1 MSVKTIVLDTS
12 VIMHDW
18 LAPFKFEEH
27 EVVIPLVV
35 IEELENNKMRNDEK
49 GKNARRF
56 IDELDRLEDEQNVV
70 EKGYVDLADGG
81 KLIIEIN
88 NIKSALVDSVLK
100 ERSNDNRILSVGVN
114 LKEKNK
120 NVLVVTN
127 DKAMRVKGRRLGL
140 NVQSYLNDRMV
151 KRSEDIYSGEIEIH
165 TTNEIVSRIYDEGGE
180 ISLKEL
186 DELLEGNLL
195 NDEVYTNTFLTVK
208 GMNTSILLRVV
219 KKNGEKYAQTYKQLG
234 ENEAIYEKIKPRNKE
249 QKMAAEVL
257 LDDQLDL
264 VIIMGSAGTGKT
276 LLALATALQKQQ
288 ELNRSVMVTRAEVV
302 VGNER
307 GFLPGDDLEK
317 TLPWMKGIMDNLE
330 VLYDAQGNR
339 KKMAGILD
347 GMNGV
352 IDFESMAYIRGRSIP
367 NRTVIIEEAQNT
379 TPTEIQTLLSRGAEG
394 SRYVLLGDPNQIDV
408 PYLDS
413 VNNGLVYAAEKM
425 KVSDYSAVL
434 KMTKV
439 ERSRLAEEVTR
450 LFSKN

>member
-1 MSVKTIVLDTS
+1 MTVKTMVLDTS

-35 IEELENNKMRNDEK
+35 IEELEKNKMRNDEK

-100 ERSNDNRILSVGVN
+100 ERSNDNRILSVAVN
-114 LKEKNK
+114 LKEKNR

-151 KRSEDIYSGEIEIH
+151 KRSEDVYSGEIEIH

-186 DELLEGNLL
+186 DDLLEGNLL
-195 NDEVYTNTFLTVK
+195 NDDVYTNTFLTVK

-450 LFSKN
+450 LFSKK